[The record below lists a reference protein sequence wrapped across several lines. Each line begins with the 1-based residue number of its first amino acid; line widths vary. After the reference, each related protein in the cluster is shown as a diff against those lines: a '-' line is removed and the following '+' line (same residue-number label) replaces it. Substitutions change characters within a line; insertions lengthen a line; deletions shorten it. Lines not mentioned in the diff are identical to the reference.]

1 MTPTV
6 VTSRVSSPP
15 QPPTALPSPQR
26 DRGSASPAA
35 ASWPVLPDPDEH
47 FRRFA
52 HEIQRLAVMTRRQL
66 CRIFRKAGVK
76 LVRVR

>member
-1 MTPTV
+1 
-6 VTSRVSSPP
+6 VTFRASSPP
-15 QPPTALPSPQR
+15 QPPGAFPSPQR
-26 DRGSASPAA
+26 GRGSASSAA
-35 ASWPVLPDPDEH
+35 ASWPDHADPDDH

-66 CRIFRKAGVK
+66 CRIFRKGGVK